1 MPRTTS
7 PRLRFG
13 RISRDAVEEQLD
25 QRQGAPGDGCEQHA
39 PVRNGKAG
47 PREQRKSLRA
57 TSGNQSSEAGLG
69 PGPLAGRLTLPRA
82 VFIIDC
88 LAPCFHLPSFTQ
100 SKPGGQTGPPW
111 VLPVPSRAC
120 RRAGLGQSPSFLG
133 LAAPHT
139 PRAERPPCTAAL
151 PPGRSAQPC
160 SLTS

>member
-1 MPRTTS
+1 MPRSTS
-7 PRLRFG
+7 SRLRFG
-13 RISRDAVEEQLD
+13 RISRETGGAV
-25 QRQGAPGDGCEQHA
+25 RQASRERREMVVNNTLLLEMEKQ
-39 PVRNGKAG
+39 V
-47 PREQRKSLRA
+47 PRSR
-57 TSGNQSSEAGLG
+57 GNRS
-69 PGPLAGRLTLPRA
+69 GPLRGTSRRRPVWEPGLLAGCLTLPRA

-88 LAPCFHLPSFTQ
+88 LAPCFHLPGFTQ
-100 SKPGGQTGPPW
+100 SKPGGQMGPPW

-151 PPGRSAQPC
+151 PPGRSVQPC